1 MLTSKEGV
9 ENLFD
14 GAKGRTPHD
23 NCYQPERLRYTTLL
37 TQVCLKIEFFLY
49 SLDFFALKL

>member
-1 MLTSKEGV
+1 MLTSEEGV

-14 GAKGRTPHD
+14 ENTTND
-23 NCYQPERLRYTTLL
+23 NRYQPERLRYNTLL